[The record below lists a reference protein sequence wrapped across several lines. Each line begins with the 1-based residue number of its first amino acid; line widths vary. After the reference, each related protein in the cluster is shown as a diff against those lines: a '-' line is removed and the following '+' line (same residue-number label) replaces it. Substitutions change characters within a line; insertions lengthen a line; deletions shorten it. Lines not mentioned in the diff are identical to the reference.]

1 MSRRVLFIVTSD
13 PRASPRAAE
22 AVRVAAGL
30 AAWRGV
36 EVRLYLHGAAV
47 LSLSERAEG
56 LVDEDNFARYLPLLG
71 AQGQPVC
78 VQQGAP
84 ELAALG
90 TPALDLQPLNN
101 AELARLAATC
111 ASVLRF

>member
-13 PRASPRAAE
+13 PRASPRVAE
-22 AVRVAAGL
+22 AVRIAAGL

-47 LSLSERAEG
+47 LSLSERSEG
-56 LVDEDNFARYLPLLG
+56 LADGDNFAHYLPLL
-71 AQGQPVC
+71 AAEGQPVC

-90 TPALDLQPLNN
+90 TPTPAFQPLSN
-101 AELARLAATC
+101 AGLAALAATC

>member
-1 MSRRVLFIVTSD
+1 MTPRVLFIITSD

-22 AVRVAAGL
+22 AIRIAAGV
-30 AAWRGV
+30 AAWRNV
-36 EVRLYLHGAAV
+36 EVGLYLHGAAV
-47 LSLSERAEG
+47 LSLSECAEG
-56 LVDEDNFARYLPLLG
+56 QVDEDNFALYLPLLG
-71 AQGQPVC
+71 APGQPVY

-84 ELAALG
+84 QLATLG
-90 TPALDLQPLNN
+90 TPALDFQPITN